1 MQKILMILAFLVFF
15 YYSAN
20 AGLFG
25 DDVDLADLSQLSPDA
40 LETLKDTE
48 FNVFLTNVRH
58 AGAKVLENKAGN
70 DLKESKLTLDA
81 KNLHLKSAE
90 ADLKEAKAT
99 KDQGKI
105 ETAEKPLR
113 QAKKD
118 YERAKMLIKWKEKEV
133 DVQIASVKKAKL
145 AVELAEAE
153 RDVARVSKLI
163 EQNVASAPKY
173 KLTKFKATVDKKQKE
188 YQKALN
194 SETKKMLEAKNLRTE
209 YEKISKQ

>member
-1 MQKILMILAFLVFF
+1 MNLAILVLF

-48 FNVFLTNVRH
+48 FNVFLTKVKH
-58 AGAKVLENKAGN
+58 AGAKILENKASEN
-70 DLKESKLTLDA
+70 LKTSKLTLDS

-99 KDQGKI
+99 QDQGQI
-105 ETAEKPLR
+105 EAADKALR
-113 QAKKD
+113 QAKED
-118 YERAKMLIKWKEKEV
+118 YKRAKMLIKWKEKEV
-133 DVQIASVKKAKL
+133 DVQIASVKKAKI

-163 EQNVASAPKY
+163 EQNVASAQKY
-173 KLTKFKATVDKKQKE
+173 NLSNFKAKVDKKQKE
-188 YQKALN
+188 YQKALRT
-194 SETKKMLEAKNLRTE
+194 ETKTMLEAKNLRTE

>member
-1 MQKILMILAFLVFF
+1 MRKILIYPAILVLL
-15 YYSAN
+15 YCSAD
-20 AGLFG
+20 AGIFG

-48 FNVFLTNVRH
+48 FNVFLTKVRH
-58 AGAKVLENKAGN
+58 AGAKVLENKAGD
-70 DLKESKLTLDA
+70 DLKTAKLTLDS

-99 KDQGKI
+99 QDQGQI
-105 ETAEKPLR
+105 EAADKVLR
-113 QAKKD
+113 QAKED
-118 YERAKMLIKWKEKEV
+118 FERAKMLIKWKEKEV

-145 AVELAEAE
+145 AIELAEAE

-163 EQNVASAPKY
+163 EQNVASAQKY
-173 KLTKFKATVDKKQKE
+173 NLSEFKATVDKKQRD
-188 YQKALN
+188 YRKALHA
-194 SETKKMLEAKNLRTE
+194 ETKAAAEAKNLRAE